1 MSRTSQ
7 AEPTTVC
14 AGEVCR
20 SGSRRH
26 TDKAH
31 DDGQAGS
38 RAELLGVHAAEQ
50 VVFGGS
56 HRSYWA
62 SKLSCGAAG
71 HRHWRDFDVGIISVS
86 QGGAGAMSTTDMDD
100 EQGWC

>member
-1 MSRTSQ
+1 MWRTSR
-7 AEPTTVC
+7 AEPTAVC

-26 TDKAH
+26 ADKAH
-31 DDGQAGS
+31 DDGQARS

-50 VVFGGS
+50 VAFGGS

-71 HRHWRDFDVGIISVS
+71 RRHRRELDVGIDTGVIS
-86 QGGAGAMSTTDMDD
+86 T
-100 EQGWC
+100 